1 MKYVIIGNS
10 AAAIGTIQGIRL
22 VDKTGQIVVIS
33 DEKYHTYSRP
43 LISYWLKEQVTEEN
57 MRYRDEGFYE
67 KNDVDT
73 LFETRVTKINPDRKT
88 VTIENGNEI
97 SYDRLMVATGSKPFV
112 PPMEGLDRVA
122 KKFTFMKLDDAKA
135 VREAVTEG
143 AKVLIVGAGL
153 IGLKAAEAL
162 EHYGADMTVIDLA
175 DRILPSILD
184 SEASAIMQ
192 KHIESKGVKFILGT
206 SVKEFSENSAVLQDG
221 DTVQFDMV
229 ILAVGVRP
237 NTELIAEAGGKVN
250 RGIVTDQKQ
259 AVQGLRDVYA
269 AGDCTESLDITT
281 GQQKILALLPNA
293 FLQGE
298 IAGQNMA
305 GKETYYLNA
314 MPMNAIGFFGLH
326 IITAGSYEGEAYT
339 ETDGA
344 ENYKKLVTADNE
356 LKGFILMGDV
366 KRAGIYTYMIKWHM
380 PIDECDFELLKTKP
394 QLVAFSREYRN
405 EKLAGGYGNGD

>member
-22 VDKTGQIVVIS
+22 VDQTGQIVVIS

-57 MRYRDEGFYE
+57 MRYRGEDFYE

-73 LFETRVTKINPDRKT
+73 LFETRVTKINPDKKT

-112 PPMEGLDRVA
+112 PPMEGLDKVA

-206 SVKEFSENSAVLQDG
+206 SVKEFSESSAVLQNG

-237 NTELIAEAGGKVN
+237 NTELIAEAGGTVN
-250 RGIVTDQKQ
+250 RGIVTDRKS
-259 AVQGLRDVYA
+259 VV
-269 AGDCTESLDITT
+269 
-281 GQQKILALLPNA
+281 
-293 FLQGE
+293 
-298 IAGQNMA
+298 
-305 GKETYYLNA
+305 
-314 MPMNAIGFFGLH
+314 
-326 IITAGSYEGEAYT
+326 
-339 ETDGA
+339 
-344 ENYKKLVTADNE
+344 
-356 LKGFILMGDV
+356 
-366 KRAGIYTYMIKWHM
+366 
-380 PIDECDFELLKTKP
+380 
-394 QLVAFSREYRN
+394 
-405 EKLAGGYGNGD
+405 

>member
-43 LISYWLKEQVTEEN
+43 LISYWLKGAVTEEN
-57 MRYRDEGFYE
+57 MRYRDEDFYE

-73 LFETRVTKINPDRKT
+73 LFETRVTKINADKKT

-97 SYDRLMVATGSKPFV
+97 SYDKLMVATGSKPFV
-112 PPMEGLDRVA
+112 PPMEGLDKVE
-122 KKFTFMKLDDAKA
+122 KKFSFMKLDDAKA
-135 VREAVTEG
+135 VKEAVTEG

-184 SEASAIMQ
+184 NEASAIMQ

-206 SVKEFSENSAVLQDG
+206 SVKEFSENSAALTNG
-221 DTVQFDMV
+221 ETVPFDMV

-237 NTELIAEAGGKVN
+237 NTELVSEAGGKVN

-259 AVQGLRDVYA
+259 AVEGLRDVYA

-293 FLQGE
+293 FMQGE

-305 GKETYYLNA
+305 GQEAYYLNA
-314 MPMNAIGFFGLH
+314 IPMNAIGFFGLH
-326 IITAGSYEGEAYT
+326 IITAGSYEGEAFI
-339 ETDGA
+339 ETDGK
-344 ENYKKLVTADNE
+344 ENYKKLVTKDNE

-380 PIDECDFELLKTKP
+380 PIDECDFEMLKDNP
-394 QLVAFSREYRN
+394 RLMAFSREYRN
-405 EKLAGGYGNGD
+405 EKLAGGAGNGN

>member
-10 AAAIGTIQGIRL
+10 AAAIGTVQGIRQ
-22 VDKTGQIVVIS
+22 VDKTGQIVIIS
-33 DEKYHTYSRP
+33 DENYHTYSRP
-43 LISYWLKEQVTEEN
+43 LISYWLKGDVTEEN
-57 MRYRDEGFYE
+57 MRYRDEDFYE

-73 LFETRVTKINPDRKT
+73 LFGTKVIKINPSAKT

-97 SYDRLMVATGSKPFV
+97 SYDKLMVATGSKPFI
-112 PPMEGLDRVA
+112 PPMEGLDKVA
-122 KKFTFMKLDDAKA
+122 KKFTFMTFDSAKA
-135 VREAVTEG
+135 VKEAVTEG

-184 SEASAIMQ
+184 EDASAIMQ

-206 SVKEFSENSAVLQDG
+206 SVKEFSENSALLNNG
-221 DTVQFDMV
+221 DTVEFDMV

-237 NTELIAEAGGKVN
+237 NTELVAEAGGTVN

-259 AVQGLRDVYA
+259 AVNGLKDVYA

-293 FLQGE
+293 FMQGE

-305 GKETYYLNA
+305 GKEMYYLNA
-314 MPMNAIGFFGLH
+314 IPMNAIGFFGLH
-326 IITAGSYEGEAYT
+326 IITAGSYDGDAFT
-339 ETDGA
+339 ETDSA
-344 ENYKKLVTADNE
+344 ENYKKLVTKDNE

-380 PIDECDFELLKTKP
+380 PIDECDFETLKTKP
-394 QLVAFSREYRN
+394 QLMAFSREYRN
-405 EKLAGGYGNGD
+405 EKLAGGYGNVN

>member
-43 LISYWLKEQVTEEN
+43 LISYWLKESVTEEN
-57 MRYRDEGFYE
+57 MRYRNEDFYE

-73 LFETRVTKINPDRKT
+73 LFETRVTKINADKKT

-97 SYDRLMVATGSKPFV
+97 SYDKLMVATGSKPFI
-112 PPMEGLDRVA
+112 PPMEGLDRVE
-122 KKFTFMKLDDAKA
+122 KKFTFMKFDDAKA
-135 VREAVTEG
+135 VKEAVTEG

-162 EHYGADMTVIDLA
+162 EHYGTDMTVIDLA

-206 SVKEFSENSAVLQDG
+206 SVKEFSENSAMLTNG
-221 DTVQFDMV
+221 DTVPFDMV

-237 NTELIAEAGGKVN
+237 NTELVAEAGGKVN
-250 RGIVTDQKQ
+250 RGIVTDQTQ

-281 GQQKILALLPNA
+281 GQQKILALLTNA

-298 IAGQNMA
+298 TAGQNMA

-314 MPMNAIGFFGLH
+314 IPMNAIGFFGLH

-339 ETDGA
+339 ETDGT
-344 ENYKKLVTADNE
+344 ENYKKLVTASNE

-380 PIDECDFELLKTKP
+380 PIDECDFEMLKSKP
-394 QLVAFSREYRN
+394 QLAALSREYRN
-405 EKLAGGYGNGD
+405 EKLAGGYGNGN

>member
-10 AAAIGTIQGIRL
+10 AAAIGTIQGIRQI
-22 VDKTGQIVVIS
+22 DKTGQIVVIS

-43 LISYWLKEQVTEEN
+43 LISYWLKGDVTEEN
-57 MRYRDEGFYE
+57 MRYRDEDFYE

-73 LFETRVTKINPDRKT
+73 LFETRVTKINSNKKT
-88 VTIENGNEI
+88 VTIKNGNEI
-97 SYDRLMVATGSKPFV
+97 SYDKLMVATGSKPFV
-112 PPMEGLDRVA
+112 PPMEGLDKV
-122 KKFTFMKLDDAKA
+122 KNKFTFMKLDDAKA
-135 VREAVTEG
+135 VKETAAEG
-143 AKVLIVGAGL
+143 SKVLIVGAGL

-184 SEASAIMQ
+184 EEASAIMQ

-206 SVKEFSENSAVLQDG
+206 SVKEFSESSALLTNG
-221 DTVQFDMV
+221 ETVQFDMV

-259 AVQGLRDVYA
+259 AVHGLKDIYA

-298 IAGQNMA
+298 AAGQNMA

-326 IITAGSYEGEAYT
+326 IITAGSYDGEAYT
-339 ETDGA
+339 YTDGS
-344 ENYKKLVTADNE
+344 ENYKKLVTKDNE

-394 QLVAFSREYRN
+394 QLMAFSREYRN

>member
-10 AAAIGTIQGIRL
+10 AAAIGTIQGIRQI
-22 VDKTGQIVVIS
+22 DKTGQIVVIS

-43 LISYWLKEQVTEEN
+43 LISYWLKGDVTEEN
-57 MRYRDEGFYE
+57 MRYRDEDFYE

-73 LFETRVTKINPDRKT
+73 LFETRVTKINSDKKT
-88 VTIENGNEI
+88 VTIKNGNEI
-97 SYDRLMVATGSKPFV
+97 SYDKLMVATGSKPFV
-112 PPMEGLDRVA
+112 PPMEGLDKV
-122 KKFTFMKLDDAKA
+122 KNKFTFMKLDDAKA
-135 VREAVTEG
+135 VKETAAEG

-184 SEASAIMQ
+184 EEASAIMQ

-206 SVKEFSENSAVLQDG
+206 SVKEFSESSAVLTNG
-221 DTVQFDMV
+221 ETVQFDMV
-229 ILAVGVRP
+229 ILAVGGRP

-259 AVQGLRDVYA
+259 AVHGLKDVYA

-298 IAGQNMA
+298 AAGQNMA

-326 IITAGSYEGEAYT
+326 IITAGSYDGEAYT
-339 ETDGA
+339 YTDGS
-344 ENYKKLVTADNE
+344 ENYKKLVTKDNE

-394 QLVAFSREYRN
+394 QLMAFSRSYRN